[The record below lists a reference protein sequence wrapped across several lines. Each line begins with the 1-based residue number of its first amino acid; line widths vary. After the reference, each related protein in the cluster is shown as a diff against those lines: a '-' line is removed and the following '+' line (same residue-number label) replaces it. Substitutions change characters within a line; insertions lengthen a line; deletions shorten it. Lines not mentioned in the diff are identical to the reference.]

1 MGRTY
6 DSIPEAFKDLNDRT
20 YLMASKMPQ
29 LERILFLGYYNYIT
43 PNVPIKTGYTRSFPS
58 QHRPTN
64 FSRNIME
71 WSPVYLSKIYYKN
84 KTGIP
89 QWDIVTANN
98 INDKMSTITEV
109 WLSKYLE

>member
-43 PNVPIKTGYTRSFPS
+43 PNVPIKTG
-58 QHRPTN
+58 
-64 FSRNIME
+64 
-71 WSPVYLSKIYYKN
+71 
-84 KTGIP
+84 
-89 QWDIVTANN
+89 
-98 INDKMSTITEV
+98 
-109 WLSKYLE
+109 